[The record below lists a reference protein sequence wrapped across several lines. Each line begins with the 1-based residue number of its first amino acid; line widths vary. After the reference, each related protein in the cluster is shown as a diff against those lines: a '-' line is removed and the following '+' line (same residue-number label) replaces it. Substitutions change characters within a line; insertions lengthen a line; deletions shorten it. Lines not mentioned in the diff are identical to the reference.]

1 MILCRG
7 GREKW
12 LYRSSSFTSAY
23 RPFFFCGSMHCP
35 PGCYKHPNDSSHSQ
49 TVWVWSEF
57 PVVAWQTLDIRISLY
72 PQSLFVFSTFQT
84 WLFVIV
90 LLSSEHAGATCHPFY
105 HLTKCGFHLSNM
117 VWISPPRWA
126 AFSSFHRCELDY
138 HVQMPARLQG
148 ELFICRTCSLTVSQQ
163 PSSQVH
169 YKL

>member
-1 MILCRG
+1 MTLKVFIFHL
-7 GREKW
+7 
-12 LYRSSSFTSAY
+12 SSRTI
-23 RPFFFCGSMHCP
+23 FFCCSMHCP

-57 PVVAWQTLDIRISLY
+57 PVVVWQTLDIRISLY

-84 WLFVIV
+84 RLFVIV

-138 HVQMPARLQG
+138 HVQMPARLQRG
-148 ELFICRTCSLTVSQQ
+148 LFICRTRSRTLSQQ
-163 PSSQVH
+163 PPSQVH